1 MVRIGFSRAG
11 ISASSFLLMTQLLL
25 PERHPIRDFFVLDA
39 LDVAPRSDMASME
52 HPIFSLSTKPE
63 TRPLK
68 YTHGDN
74 SLDIIPS
81 ALGLP
86 TVFDKDVLIYCIS
99 KLVAMQDDG
108 RDIGPCIRLTTHD
121 LLVQT
126 NRPTNDLGYER
137 LAPAL
142 DRLKGV
148 TIKTNIKTG
157 DCVTTRGFGL
167 INEFEYNRKGSMF
180 VDRLRF
186 LEIELSPWLF
196 RAIEACDV
204 LPISRSYF
212 RLRRPLDRR
221 IYELARKHCGQQNQ
235 WRVSLEVLQKK
246 SGSNSPTKK
255 FAFYIRHLIASN
267 HLPDYTMTLEGDQ
280 AVFWRRAEAANNRVR
295 LATSEAASDTAP
307 GTNAASEMKSA
318 PTSTSERRIWV
329 SSQAIERLY
338 EIAPGWDKYM
348 LEHAYI
354 DWAKDK
360 DAARN
365 EDAEITGLRQDKFWR
380 GSQYC
385 VSPSGGEAQNFCK
398 GYYARRA
405 ELAAAVEADRLTKR
419 VSDLTAEIQILK
431 SRGAGEDKDPQ
442 ARMLAVLSGLAPD
455 MAQKVLIVA
464 FAFLVELGAAFGLFL
479 ATGHSFGE
487 RSQTG
492 VKRSA
497 RDVRVMPVEDGAAP
511 KLLMQRG
518 APAPLRLRRLGDGAL
533 VVDEAVNKG

>member
-1 MVRIGFSRAG
+1 MS
-11 ISASSFLLMTQLLL
+11 QLLL
-25 PERHPIRDFFVLDA
+25 PERHPVRDFFVLDA

-74 SLDIIPS
+74 SLEIIPS
-81 ALGLP
+81 TLGLP

-157 DCVTTRGFGL
+157 DGVTTRGFGL
-167 INEFEYNRKGSMF
+167 INEYEYNRKGSMF
-180 VDRLRF
+180 ADRLRF

-246 SGSNSPTKK
+246 SGSNSPAKK
-255 FAFYIRHLIASN
+255 FAFYARHLIASN
-267 HLPDYTMTLEGDQ
+267 HLPDYTMTLEGEQ
-280 AVFWRRAEAANNRVR
+280 AVFWRRAV
-295 LATSEAASDTAP
+295 AASSSAKPAASAP
-307 GTNAASEMKSA
+307 ASNIAARTNAASVITAA
-318 PTSTSERRIWV
+318 PLAAPERRVMV
-329 SSQAIERLY
+329 SSKAIERLY

-348 LEHAYI
+348 LEQLYYA
-354 DWAKDK
+354 WAADK
-360 DAARN
+360 DPARN
-365 EDAEITGLRQDKFWR
+365 EDARFFGWVKSYT
-380 GSQYC
+380 
-385 VSPSGGEAQNFCK
+385 K
-398 GYYARRA
+398 G
-405 ELAAAVEADRLTKR
+405 K
-419 VSDLTAEIQILK
+419 
-431 SRGAGEDKDPQ
+431 
-442 ARMLAVLSGLAPD
+442 
-455 MAQKVLIVA
+455 
-464 FAFLVELGAAFGLFL
+464 
-479 ATGHSFGE
+479 
-487 RSQTG
+487 
-492 VKRSA
+492 
-497 RDVRVMPVEDGAAP
+497 
-511 KLLMQRG
+511 
-518 APAPLRLRRLGDGAL
+518 PAP
-533 VVDEAVNKG
+533 